1 MFKSTETLYADLAKT
16 LGVAEL
22 PADASGSLE
31 LTIGDDSTVILF
43 AEDEYSLMLVAPV
56 MPLPANLD
64 YGLVLW
70 LMRRNFYDS
79 PLAPF
84 RVSCDAAGTLVLWGR
99 VPIEGM
105 SGAALGSLIEA
116 LAAQSNLVREEL
128 GFGGDAAAEAS

>member
-1 MFKSTETLYADLAKT
+1 MFKSTETLYADLAQT

-31 LTIGDDSTVILF
+31 LTIGEDSTVILF

-84 RVSCDAAGTLVLWGR
+84 RVSCDAAGTLVLW
-99 VPIEGM
+99 
-105 SGAALGSLIEA
+105 AACPSRA
-116 LAAQSNLVREEL
+116 
-128 GFGGDAAAEAS
+128 